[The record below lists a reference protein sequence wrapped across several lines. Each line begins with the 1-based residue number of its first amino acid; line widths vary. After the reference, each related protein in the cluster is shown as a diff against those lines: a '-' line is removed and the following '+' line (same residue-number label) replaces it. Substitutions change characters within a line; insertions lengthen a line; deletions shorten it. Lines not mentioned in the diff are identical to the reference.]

1 MKARWLCLV
10 LISMAVAAT
19 TMSAVD
25 AQRPIKYINLCH
37 QPGGCPPDLPN
48 LTPRQ
53 AANPYRRGCSKITRC
68 RPDEGRVES
77 DNKNP
82 KKRATVY
89 HHALSAADVDDE
101 IDTFHK
107 HRDIVPLDINDNSG
121 ESDEDDEHPVFDF
134 KDANDDDEDEY
145 ENIDDDTSLVA
156 KIAR

>member
-68 RPDEGRVES
+68 RPDAHFTMKARWLCLVLISMAVAATTMSAVDAQRPIKYINLCHQPGGCPPDLPNLTPRQAA
-77 DNKNP
+77 NP
-82 KKRATVY
+82 YRRGCSKITRCRP
-89 HHALSAADVDDE
+89 DV
-101 IDTFHK
+101 
-107 HRDIVPLDINDNSG
+107 
-121 ESDEDDEHPVFDF
+121 
-134 KDANDDDEDEY
+134 
-145 ENIDDDTSLVA
+145 
-156 KIAR
+156 